1 MLVYKTT
8 DDSGG
13 SMFSG
18 NRLKE
23 RRMLLGYSQSAVAD
37 KLHINRSSYFNWENG
52 KTKPN
57 QKNLQ
62 QLATILKVP
71 ETYFESEYKIVSTY
85 LQLSSDNQ
93 KKVDGYAEELLQ
105 KQQSHG
111 DIVPLFSVEVLS
123 DVALSAGLGESLFDE
138 YETETVYSDEEQY
151 NYDIAAWI
159 KGDSMEPVY
168 LDGEVALIRAS
179 SFDYDGAVYALSWNE
194 SVYIKK
200 LYREENGF
208 RMVSLNDD
216 YPDRFIPYED
226 QPRIVGLVVSHFM
239 PTIRS

>member
-1 MLVYKTT
+1 
-8 DDSGG
+8 
-13 SMFSG
+13 MFSG

-23 RRMLLGYSQSAVAD
+23 RRVALGYSQSAIAD

-105 KQQSHG
+105 AQQSY
-111 DIVPLFSVEVLS
+111 DNVVPLFSVKVLS

-138 YETETVYSDEEQY
+138 YETETVYSDEVQY
-151 NYDIAAWI
+151 GYDVAAWI
-159 KGDSMEPVY
+159 KGDSMEPIY

-179 SFDYDGAVYALSWNE
+179 GFDYDGAVYALSWNE

-216 YPDRFIPYED
+216 YPNRFIPYED
-226 QPRIVGLVVSHFM
+226 EPRIVGLVVSHFM

>member
-1 MLVYKTT
+1 
-8 DDSGG
+8 
-13 SMFSG
+13 MFSE

-23 RRMLLGYSQSAVAD
+23 RRVALGYSQSAVAD
-37 KLHINRSSYFNWENG
+37 KLRINRSSYFNWENG

-93 KKVDGYAEELLQ
+93 KKVDSYAEELLQ
-105 KQQSHG
+105 AQQSH
-111 DIVPLFSVEVLS
+111 DNIVPLFSVEVLS

-151 NYDIAAWI
+151 GYDVAAWI
-159 KGDSMEPVY
+159 KGDSMEPIY

-179 SFDYDGAVYALSWNE
+179 GFDYDGAVYALSWNE

-216 YPDRFIPYED
+216 YLDRFIPYED
-226 QPRIVGLVVSHFM
+226 EPRIVGLVVSHFM
-239 PTIRS
+239 PIIRS